1 MKKKLNK
8 QNLVMIIIFLLS
20 LTLIIS
26 DFLVMTVGTLLGKNP
41 AWSWFGFVTFMA
53 AGIFLDWS
61 ISYLK
66 EVLDTKKENHK
77 AN

>member
-8 QNLVMIIIFLLS
+8 QNLAMVIIFALS
-20 LTLIIS
+20 LTMIISIFLII
-26 DFLVMTVGTLLGKNP
+26 TVETLLGKNSY
-41 AWSWFGFVTFMA
+41 WSWFGFIAFMVSV
-53 AGIFLDWS
+53 IFLDWS
-61 ISYLK
+61 ASYLK